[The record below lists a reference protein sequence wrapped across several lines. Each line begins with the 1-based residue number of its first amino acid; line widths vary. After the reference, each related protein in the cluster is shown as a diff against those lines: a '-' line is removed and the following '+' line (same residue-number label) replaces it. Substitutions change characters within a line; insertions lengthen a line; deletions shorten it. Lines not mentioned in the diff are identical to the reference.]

1 MKKRK
6 FDFGFSKIVIWSP
19 LPRYWWTF
27 MMTNSSL
34 PWEHEKNAHKI
45 SNNNKKSFMA
55 FIMFVY
61 VLRVEMVEWHLK
73 GREIFELRSKQTESE
88 KAKKRERERK
98 GVKNVLVFRSKLNRF
113 MLYYYIL
120 WYLFSAI
127 ALNLPIFYTYGVK
140 RVKYFIFST

>member
-1 MKKRK
+1 MKK
-6 FDFGFSKIVIWSP
+6 S
-19 LPRYWWTF
+19 
-27 MMTNSSL
+27 
-34 PWEHEKNAHKI
+34 AHKI

-73 GREIFELRSKQTESE
+73 GREIFELQSKQTESE
-88 KAKKRERERK
+88 KKRMSERD

-120 WYLFSAI
+120 
-127 ALNLPIFYTYGVK
+127 
-140 RVKYFIFST
+140 